1 MKKISSIQKKT
12 FNTEID
18 NGQFF
23 KIVGGDV
30 GQFSK
35 TVEVDVGQF
44 SKTVGVDGGRPKKN
58 WHRALCSMPADDL
71 YAYLNI
77 WSVLFLLYFR
87 MLLLLMSC
95 VKFF

>member
-1 MKKISSIQKKT
+1 MQKDFVNSEKT

-44 SKTVGVDGGRPKKN
+44 SKTVGVDGGQFSKTVGVDGGRPKKIGIG
-58 WHRALCSMPADDL
+58 LCARLVSHH
-71 YAYLNI
+71 
-77 WSVLFLLYFR
+77 
-87 MLLLLMSC
+87 
-95 VKFF
+95 